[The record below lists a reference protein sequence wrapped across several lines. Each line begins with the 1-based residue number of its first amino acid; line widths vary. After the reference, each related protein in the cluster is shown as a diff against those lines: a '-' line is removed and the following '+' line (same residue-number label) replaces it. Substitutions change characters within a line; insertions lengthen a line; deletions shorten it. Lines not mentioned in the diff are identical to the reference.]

1 MISAAA
7 ESPALLARPPAEPR
21 LPLGGRPIRHR
32 ELLQAPALWPVGAG
46 IEYAFADNLTAK
58 LATTL

>member
-1 MISAAA
+1 MISAPPNRRRFSPDPQPNLGCHSAA
-7 ESPALLARPPAEPR
+7 AQSDTE
-21 LPLGGRPIRHR
+21 
-32 ELLQAPALWPVGAG
+32 LQAPALWPVGAG